1 MKPPQITTGDQAF
14 PSRKQYVVPS
24 YQRNYVWTERDHWEP
39 LWEDVKE
46 LTYQV
51 VAAEE
56 TTKPHF
62 LGAIIT
68 KEIDTVGF
76 INCWWV
82 VDGQQRLTTLQ
93 ILIAA
98 ARAAFTERG
107 LAQSAGILSD
117 LLANADRDI
126 SDESDKYKI
135 QHKSSDYA
143 QFAAII
149 NAALSSSLDDT
160 GESRLDKCYA
170 YFLRTV
176 RKWLNSLAPDQLKRH
191 AGALTKAILNHLQ
204 VVDIRLDD
212 RENSHAIFEALN
224 ARGEPLTEWEKTK
237 NYILSVAVAVRDN
250 DRDGDRTYR
259 EHLEPY
265 DAEQYWNETVRGPR
279 FSGKR
284 IDLFLFYFAQL
295 ELPRLR
301 REVSG
306 DPDVRPLQRG
316 RLYREFRYIGE
327 HLYRRDQ
334 TEFLD
339 MLKRLARYADIYR
352 RLDQRTGFSDYAQ
365 KVMRRRN
372 VLALGSLVP
381 VLMELVAKLGVG
393 EELDDALRI
402 VDSYLMRRVALKAN
416 YSGFDDV
423 AFGHV
428 QSLRDTPRDRIC
440 AVLIEQLRESPGR
453 YRWPSDDELSLHLLT
468 ANMYHGISS
477 GRLRLLLAGIAEH
490 MHGENTLNT
499 GEFALKPSL
508 TIEHIAPQD
517 WERHWHLDLNFGNSE
532 EDRIRLNRLIHRIG
546 NLTLV
551 TEAINPRLGNQP
563 WDYKVELLKKDN
575 LEMNRRLL
583 SDMEETVWN
592 EAEIDR
598 RSKQLAKYVMTIWPH
613 ADVLRRELGL
623 APIERKDSRAVS
635 GIVPATARRLVD
647 AVTES
652 GIEGSWL
659 NTIGL
664 NRRRRGDCYGRYL
677 KIGGG
682 DQWHGA
688 WFGVSKDHQGLVLDF
703 WMPASA
709 RGTLRVISLPDGD
722 FFEML
727 QTATEQVHDIARSIS
742 PCE

>member
-24 YQRNYVWTERDHWEP
+24 YQRNYVWTKRNHWEP

-56 TTKPHF
+56 TPQPHF

-68 KEIDTVGF
+68 KEIGTVGF
-76 INCWWV
+76 INRWWV

-98 ARAAFTERG
+98 ARAAFAERR
-107 LAQSAGILSD
+107 LDQSAGILSD
-117 LLANADRDI
+117 LLANAARDI
-126 SDESDKYKI
+126 NDESDKYKI
-135 QHKSSDYA
+135 KHKSSDYA
-143 QFAAII
+143 GFAAII
-149 NAALSSSLDDT
+149 NAALSSSLGDT
-160 GESRLDKCYA
+160 GESRLDNCYA
-170 YFLRTV
+170 YFLSTV
-176 RKWLNSLAPDQLKRH
+176 KKWLNSCATDQLNGH
-191 AGALTKAILNHLQ
+191 AGALTRAILNHLQ

-212 RENSHAIFEALN
+212 KENSHAIFEALN

-237 NYILSVAVAVRDN
+237 NYILSVAVTVRED
-250 DRDGDRTYR
+250 DGDGDRTYR
-259 EHLEPY
+259 EHLELY
-265 DAEQYWNETVRGPR
+265 DAEPYWNETVRVPR

-306 DPDVRPLQRG
+306 DPNVRPLQRN

-327 HLYRRDQ
+327 HRYRRDE
-334 TEFLD
+334 TEFLA
-339 MLKRLARYADIYR
+339 MLERLACYADIYR
-352 RLDQRTGFSDYAQ
+352 KIDQRTSFSDYAQ

-393 EELDDALRI
+393 NELDAALRI
-402 VDSYLMRRVALKAN
+402 VDSYLMRRVALKAH

-428 QSLRDTPRDRIC
+428 QALRHTPKDRIYS
-440 AVLIEQLRESPGR
+440 VLIEQLHKSSGP
-453 YRWPSDDELSLHLLT
+453 YRWPSDDEISLHLLT

-477 GRLRLLLAGIAEH
+477 VRLRLLLAGIAEH

-508 TIEHIAPQD
+508 TVEHIAPQD
-517 WERHWHLDLNFGNSE
+517 WERHWHQDLGFGNSE

-551 TEAINPRLGNQP
+551 TEATNPRLGNRS
-563 WDYKVELLKKDN
+563 WGHKVELLQQDN

-583 SDMEETVWN
+583 NDMEGTVWKRSG
-592 EAEIDR
+592 DR
-598 RSKQLAKYVMTIWPH
+598 PSKQATGNVCHHDLA
-613 ADVLRRELGL
+613 
-623 APIERKDSRAVS
+623 SR
-635 GIVPATARRLVD
+635 GCPPA
-647 AVTES
+647 
-652 GIEGSWL
+652 
-659 NTIGL
+659 
-664 NRRRRGDCYGRYL
+664 
-677 KIGGG
+677 
-682 DQWHGA
+682 
-688 WFGVSKDHQGLVLDF
+688 
-703 WMPASA
+703 
-709 RGTLRVISLPDGD
+709 
-722 FFEML
+722 
-727 QTATEQVHDIARSIS
+727 
-742 PCE
+742 